1 MVDFS
6 RCEGKDACVVVC
18 PYYVFEIRKIDP
30 DDFRQLTFVQKIN
43 NRGYRGKVAYTPN
56 ADRCHACGLCLKACP
71 GRAINLVKAT
81 ASAPCS

>member
-1 MVDFS
+1 M
-6 RCEGKDACVVVC
+6 
-18 PYYVFEIRKIDP
+18 
-30 DDFRQLTFVQKIN
+30 N